1 MKRKSGLPWFVF
13 LLILSSCV
21 SYEKFSI
28 EVYKQSEVRLTPD
41 IKKIAIISRN
51 LKYEQDTLQ
60 NYHVKNH
67 RLIKDKIRFNSDSL
81 AIKTCL
87 DSLSGK
93 LLAQKQFNNVW
104 AFPFNTF
111 PVTRVKEIRPAK
123 GDWYQAISEK
133 SGADALILLD
143 MFSCF
148 YTQNDQNSAPVVNV
162 VTSNIWSVY
171 SASEQKIINRFTQV
185 DTLYWDG
192 MGENGQYKKLSIP
205 DKKNAISLAAG
216 VIGEN
221 YAKHIL
227 PTWVKVDRNF
237 MQSNDPELLK
247 AVKLA
252 GSGKWNE
259 AVAIW
264 QVYLNSN
271 SKRNKVIALYN
282 LALASEMNGN
292 IDRAIELTD
301 QAAKASSGAFLSS
314 ENEAVRKYS
323 VVLYQRKIE
332 IGKLNQQYETDIP

>member
-1 MKRKSGLPWFVF
+1 MKRKSGLLWFVF

-28 EVYKQSEVRLTPD
+28 EVYKPSEVRLTPD
-41 IKKIAIISRN
+41 VKKVAIISRN
-51 LKYEQDTLQ
+51 LKYEHDTLQ
-60 NYHVKNH
+60 NYQVRNH
-67 RLIKDKIRFNSDSL
+67 RLIKDKIRFNTDSL

-93 LLAQKQFNNVW
+93 LLEQSQFEKVEIL
-104 AFPFNTF
+104 PTNTF

-123 GDWYQAISEK
+123 NEWYKVISEK
-133 SGADALILLD
+133 TGADILILLD

-148 YTQNDQNSAPVVNV
+148 FGQDDVNATPVVNV

-171 SASEQKIINRFTQV
+171 SASDQEIINRFTQV

-192 MGENGQYKKLSIP
+192 MDENGQYKKLRIP
-205 DKKNAISLAAG
+205 DKKNAVLLSAG

-227 PTWVKVDRNF
+227 PAWTKVDRNF
-237 MQSNDPELLK
+237 MQSSDNELQK

-252 GSGKWNE
+252 NNGQWDE

-264 QVYLNSN
+264 KVYSERK

-282 LALASEMNGN
+282 LALASEMNGDV
-292 IDRAIELTD
+292 DRAVELTD
-301 QAAKASSGAFLSS
+301 QAAKASSGLFMSS

-323 VVLYQRKIE
+323 AVLYQRKNE
-332 IGKLNQQYETDIP
+332 INKLNQQYELR

>member
-1 MKRKSGLPWFVF
+1 MKRKSGLLWFVF

-28 EVYKQSEVRLTPD
+28 EVYKPSEVRLRPD
-41 IKKIAIISRN
+41 VKKVVIISRN
-51 LKYEQDTLQ
+51 LKYEHDTLQ
-60 NYHVKNH
+60 HYQVRNH
-67 RLIKDKIRFNSDSL
+67 RLIKDKIRFNTDSL

-87 DSLSGK
+87 DSLSDK
-93 LLAQKQFNNVW
+93 LLEQSQFSNIEILP
-104 AFPFNTF
+104 ANTF
-111 PVTRVKEIRPAK
+111 PITRVKEIRPAK
-123 GDWYQAISEK
+123 NEWYKAISEK
-133 SGADALILLD
+133 TDADLLILLD

-148 YTQNDQNSAPVVNV
+148 YGQDDVNATPVVNV

-171 SASEQKIINRFTQV
+171 SAKDQKIINRFTQV

-192 MGENGQYKKLSIP
+192 MDENGQYKKLRIP
-205 DKKNAISLAAG
+205 DKKNAISLSAG

-227 PTWVKVDRNF
+227 PAWAKVDRNF
-237 MQSNDPELLK
+237 MQCSDQELQK
-247 AVKLA
+247 AAKLA
-252 GSGKWNE
+252 GDGKWDD

-264 QVYLNSN
+264 QVYSVRK

-292 IDRAIELTD
+292 VDRAVELTD
-301 QAAKASSGAFLSS
+301 QAAKASSGLFMSS

-323 VVLYQRKIE
+323 AVLYQRKNE
-332 IGKLNQQYETDIP
+332 INKLNQQYESR